1 MAPGPVNPK
10 TPRTMT
16 RVSDGGGDAR
26 VKWEWTQHDREF
38 NTRRATDDLPVF
50 EELSEITPSPKEPA
64 HQAVLSPG
72 APIAEEFRVLRAKV
86 RAIGEERPFRCF
98 GLVSSAPGEGK
109 TTVSLGLASVMAQE
123 REDRRVLLVEA
134 DLRKR
139 TIARYLG
146 LDPAPGLGE
155 WLQGPAAAPVPIRRL
170 GTRGPFLLT
179 AGLSSPPNPEVLSSG
194 RLERLF
200 EASRRCFDYVI
211 VDCPPLAPVADSIL
225 LEDLLD
231 GFLLVVR
238 ARHAPR
244 DTVLRALSQLPSDRI
259 LGVVFNDYHEILV
272 RAYSYA
278 QARY

>member
-10 TPRTMT
+10 GPRTVP
-16 RVSDGGGDAR
+16 RVPEDGVEAR
-26 VKWEWTQHDREF
+26 VKWELTRQDREF
-38 NTRRATDDLPVF
+38 DTRRPTDDLPVF
-50 EELSEITPSPKEPA
+50 EELSEIMPSPKDPA
-64 HQAVLSPG
+64 HQAVLSPA

-86 RAIGEERPFRCF
+86 RAIGEERAFRCF
-98 GLVSSAPGEGK
+98 GMVSAAPGEGK

-123 REDRRVLLVEA
+123 RDDRRVLLVEA

-146 LDPAPGLGE
+146 LAPAAGLSE
-155 WLQGPAAAPVPIRRL
+155 WLQGPAAAPLPIRRL
-170 GTRGPFLLT
+170 GSRGPFLLA

-194 RLERLF
+194 RVGQLLE
-200 EASRRCFDYVI
+200 AARRCFDYVI
-211 VDCPPLAPVADSIL
+211 VDCPPLAPVADSIM

-244 DTVLRALSQLPSDRI
+244 DAVLRALSQLTGDRI

-272 RAYSYA
+272 RAYSYS
-278 QARY
+278 QSR